1 MSKRKEEELMEE
13 KSYPRT
19 SDANPPIKRKAGQT
33 IQEMSAQMVEAYKD
47 SKLMSPVANKEVT
60 EQMRQARIAASIE
73 QKRSMLDQLRERGKV
88 NLTNIDEVQFTLNNY
103 LSSCEE
109 VGVVPNFLGFCAAMG
124 YTRRNVDYA
133 LQGKVITKGITQEVR
148 EYIEAA
154 RTAFAAVMAEA
165 SLNRAVSEPTAI
177 FLLKN
182 TGQGLTDRQEVTLQ
196 TSDPFADNRS
206 TEEIKEQYKD
216 IIIE

>member
-1 MSKRKEEELMEE
+1 MPKKKEEGLIEE
-13 KSYPRT
+13 KKYL
-19 SDANPPIKRKAGQT
+19 DADAHPPIKRQAGQT
-33 IQEMSAQMVEAYKD
+33 VQEMSRQLVEAYKD

-73 QKRSMLDQLRERGKV
+73 QKRTMLEQLRERGKV
-88 NLTNIDEVQFTLNNY
+88 NLTNIEEVQFTLNNY
-103 LSSCEE
+103 LTSCEE
-109 VGVVPNFLGFCAAMG
+109 VGIIPNFLGFCAAMG
-124 YTRRNVDYA
+124 YTRRNVSYA
-133 LQGKVITKGITQEVR
+133 LEGERITKGITQEVR

-206 TEEIKEQYKD
+206 NEEIKEQYKD